1 LKASCNHKLEP
12 VLNAGVGGDHSITS
26 RRSACLLM
34 LLMLVSGGCGQAG
47 LNNSSYSDG
56 ELGAVRGSLV
66 ASSGDQGNLVNWVVA
81 MMERDTGVS
90 RVGVINAAGIY
101 NLVNVNMGVPSTLV
115 LLTPDFKFSS
125 VLAIT
130 GAFSGTIR
138 QFFMPQAI
146 IPKLIHRG
154 EIMTFFSED
163 GLSVTSDIA
172 ADGDSDL
179 IPDGLDPDIVGLRN
193 LGLEGFAPSSNGLQ
207 LLASE
212 HDFDLDGV
220 PDIIDPDIDGE
231 GIPNWFD
238 TNEDGDEFL
247 DVFDGDANGNIV
259 MDSSE
264 QYGSLYFKEGIDFLS
279 VQVER
284 SINATGT
291 VASTV
296 TIAADL
302 MDGVTPLAVDIRG
315 APSLFNGASIN
326 NITTNSEGLEE
337 IISGAW
343 DKRLL
348 DDGLSNDSS
357 ADDRV
362 FGRKVVLQTGKQPTA
377 NQVMFLRLAFGGASN
392 AWFKEYPFIFS
403 DLTLA
408 NIVASYSSSLR
419 RVSFSGT
426 PFGSVTSYK
435 WFVDISGTITE
446 GDVET
451 TGIIHT
457 SSAIEAVS
465 TKNYTIPADTLESGV
480 SYTVTIRAQALD
492 RIPGAPSYTVKSA
505 PITITGS

>member
-1 LKASCNHKLEP
+1 LKASFNDKLDP
-12 VLNAGVGGDHSITS
+12 ASNAGVGLDRSVTS
-26 RRSACLLM
+26 MLSTCLLV
-34 LLMLVSGGCGQAG
+34 LVVLVSGCGQAG
-47 LNNSSYSDG
+47 LNSSYSAG
-56 ELGAVRGSLV
+56 ELADVRGSLV
-66 ASSGDQGNLVNWVVA
+66 ASSGDQGNLVNWVVV

-90 RVGVINAAGIY
+90 RVGVVNAAGIY
-101 NLVNVNMGVPSTLV
+101 SFSNVNMSAPHTLV

-138 QFFMPQAI
+138 QFFMPQEI

-154 EIMTFFSED
+154 EVLTFFSED
-163 GLSVTSDIA
+163 GLSITSDIA

-179 IPDGLDPDIVGLRN
+179 IPDGLDPDVVGLRD
-193 LGLEGFAPSSNGLQ
+193 LGLEEMMSSPQGLQ
-207 LLASE
+207 LIASG

-220 PDIIDPDIDGE
+220 ADINDPDIDGE

-264 QYGSLYFKEGIDFLS
+264 QYGSLYFKDGIDFMS

-284 SINATGT
+284 SIGTTGAVT
-291 VASTV
+291 STV

-302 MDGVTPLAVDIRG
+302 MDGITPLAVDIRG

-326 NITTNSEGLEE
+326 NITTNDDGLEE

-348 DDGLSNDSS
+348 DDGLSNDNS
-357 ADDRV
+357 ANDRV
-362 FGRKVVLQTGKQPTA
+362 FGRKVVLQTSKQPTA
-377 NQVMFLRLAFGGASN
+377 NQVMFLRLAFGSSSSF
-392 AWFKEYPFIFS
+392 WFKEYPFIFS

-419 RVSFSGT
+419 RVSLSGT
-426 PFGSVTSYK
+426 PFGSVTSYQ
-435 WFVDISGTITE
+435 WYVDVRGTITD

-457 SSAIEAVS
+457 SSAIDAVS
-465 TKNYTIPADTLESGV
+465 TKNYTIPADTLESGG

-492 RIPGAPSYTVKSA
+492 QIPGAPSYTVKSA
-505 PITITGS
+505 PVTITGS